1 MSWFQVFLR
10 QEARAFQAGEVIFAH
25 GDAAK
30 CMYVVA
36 EGEVDLAIGDRHLET
51 LKPAD
56 VFGELALITGEPRS
70 ATARARSACKL
81 VEIPEARFNYLVQ
94 ETPHFALAVMRV
106 LTRRLRRHDPIA

>member
-10 QEARAFQAGEVIFAH
+10 QDARAFAPGEVIFER
-25 GDAAK
+25 GDAAA

-36 EGEVDLAIGDRHLET
+36 EGEVDLVIGGRHLET
-51 LKPAD
+51 LGATD

-70 ATARARSACKL
+70 ATARARTTCRL
-81 VEIPEARFNYLVQ
+81 VEIPEARFTYLVQ

-106 LTRRLRRHDPIA
+106 LTRRLRRNDPVA

>member
-1 MSWFQVFLR
+1 MSWFQIFLR
-10 QEARAFQAGEVIFAH
+10 QEARTFQQGEVIFAL

-36 EGEVDLAIGDRHLET
+36 DGEVDLSIGDQFLET

-70 ATARARSACKL
+70 ATARARTTCRL
-81 VEIPEARFNYLVQ
+81 VEIPEARFTHLVQ
-94 ETPHFALAVMRV
+94 ETPNFALAVMRV